1 MGDLSPVVN
10 TSANI
15 EGVKKFLQD
24 DISYMVLNC
33 EDGKKLHSAV

>member
-10 TSANI
+10 TSENI

-24 DISYMVLNC
+24 DIFYMVLNC

>member
-24 DISYMVLNC
+24 DVSYMFLNC
-33 EDGKKLHSAV
+33 EDGKKLHSAI

>member
-15 EGVKKFLQD
+15 GVKKFLQD